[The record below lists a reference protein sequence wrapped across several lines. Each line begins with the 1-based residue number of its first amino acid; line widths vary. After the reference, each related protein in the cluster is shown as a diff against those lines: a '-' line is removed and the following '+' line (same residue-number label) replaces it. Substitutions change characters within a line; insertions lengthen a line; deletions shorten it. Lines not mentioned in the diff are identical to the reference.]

1 MSDTDLELLA
11 LYTRQQ
17 AEDAFTEIVRR
28 HLDLVHSAALR
39 QVRSPQLAEEVAQST
54 FINLARHAH
63 RLTPDTILTAW
74 LYEVTRREAIDVV
87 RREARRQLREQ
98 IASEMNA
105 MNATV
110 ADWTHIEPLLDEA
123 MHALDETDRA
133 AVLLR
138 YFENKSLREVGTTL
152 GTSENAAQKR
162 LTRAVERLREFFAK
176 RGVSI
181 AESGLVVVISTNA
194 VQAAP
199 LGLIGTI
206 SAAAALVGTT
216 VATTTAT
223 ATKAIAMT
231 TLQKT
236 LITVTMVAA
245 LSTGIYEVRQASIL
259 RNRVEMLQQQQ
270 TEQSKQLTSERDDA
284 TRQLA
289 ALRDDNERLNRNTA
303 ELLKLRGE
311 AKRFRETEQQT
322 AQLKTV
328 QSANGPVKAR
338 VAFGTELQDLGA
350 TTPERAASSL
360 IWATTA
366 GQRERV
372 SELLELPKRV
382 SEEDAPKHYEYFTKQ
397 LSNLFSGMEFTSVQG
412 IKPNSDGTLRLN
424 LAYRDFETGKT
435 NPFPFMLRL
444 GDSGWKVVVEGEPP
458 DELPQK

>member
-39 QVRSPQLAEEVAQST
+39 QVRSPQLAEEVTQST

-63 RLTPDTILTAW
+63 RLAPDTILTAW
-74 LYEVTRREAIDVV
+74 LYQVTRREAIDVV

-105 MNATV
+105 MNATT

-123 MHALDETDRA
+123 MHALDENDRA

-162 LTRAVERLREFFAK
+162 LSRAVERLREFFAK

-181 AESGLVVVISTNA
+181 AESGLVVVISANA
-194 VQAAP
+194 VHAAP
-199 LGLIGTI
+199 LGLVTTI

-216 VATTTAT
+216 LATTTAT

-236 LITVTMVAA
+236 LITVTMAA
-245 LSTGIYEVRQASIL
+245 AVSTGIYGVRLASTL
-259 RNRVEMLQQQQ
+259 RNRVETLQQQD
-270 TEQSKQLTSERDDA
+270 EQSKQLASERDDA

-311 AKRFRETEQQT
+311 ARRFRELEQQM
-322 AQLKTV
+322 AQLKKTV
-328 QSANGPVKAR
+328 QSANEPTRAR
-338 VAFGTELQDLGA
+338 TAFGTELQDLGA

-366 GQRERV
+366 GQRARV
-372 SELLELPKRV
+372 SELLELPKGV
-382 SEEDAPKHYEYFTKQ
+382 SEEDAPRHYEFFTRQ
-397 LSNLFSGMEFTSVQG
+397 LSNVFSGMEFTSVQG

-424 LAYRDFETGKT
+424 LAYRDLETGKT

-458 DELPQK
+458 QELTQE